1 MVVVVVL
8 HGSAVVLLA
17 VSRYEGQTFW
27 KILVYRFCVV
37 YIKGEALM
45 CNIGAWISNKS
56 HMSPTL
62 NRSCV
67 LQCFKHSNVVRIH
80 NGIMFDFYL
89 GLPYMLKVPKL
100 SYS

>member
-1 MVVVVVL
+1 MVVMEVL
-8 HGSAVVLLA
+8 RSFQLL
-17 VSRYEGQTFW
+17 VDEGQPFW
-27 KILVYRFCVV
+27 NILVYWFCVV
-37 YIKGEALM
+37 YIKGEAHM

-67 LQCFKHSNVVRIH
+67 LQCFKHGNVVRIH

-89 GLPYMLKVPKL
+89 RLPYMLKVPKL